1 MLARQYTF
9 SNRRLSVVG
18 ITSVGTP
25 LGLTQLSRFFSVV
38 VVDSGVTGV
47 DWHIVAWGIKYIE
60 LRDYVLQLHIHKE
73 RFSIISSF
81 LENVVFLH

>member
-18 ITSVGTP
+18 ITSVWTP
-25 LGLTQLSRFFSVV
+25 LGLTQLSRFSSVVVV

-47 DWHIVAWGIKYIE
+47 DWHIVAWGKI
-60 LRDYVLQLHIHKE
+60 Q
-73 RFSIISSF
+73 
-81 LENVVFLH
+81 